1 MGILVLFLTLE
12 GMLSAFQ
19 PLSMMLAVDLSY
31 MTFIMFRYIS
41 SMPTFWRVFIINGFW
56 ILSKAFCIYWDD
68 HMVFVLQFVNMV
80 YHIDWFVDTEKSL
93 CPWDKSHLITVYDY
107 FNVLLTSICCIL
119 LRILHLCSSVM
130 LAILAP
136 DLVLILGW
144 LFIVFFFISCSNYV
158 EICASCL
165 WILSYDNMLVF
176 EYYLPFLSS
185 FDKNYNQ

>member
-80 YHIDWFVDTEKSL
+80 YHTDWFVDTEKSL

-119 LRILHLCSSVM
+119 LRILHLCSSVI

-144 LFIVFFFISCSNYV
+144 LFIVLFC
-158 EICASCL
+158 
-165 WILSYDNMLVF
+165 
-176 EYYLPFLSS
+176 FLYFLFKLCGNLCFMSM
-185 FDKNYNQ
+185 NTIIW